1 MQHADVIKLVSA
13 NTNKLIE
20 IYEDLE
26 NLEASCDMI
35 ADSESSELPRS
46 INIMINSLIKFKTS
60 KFELFAEAFC
70 SSQNCGSEITDSPA
84 NLDITSEHTE
94 IN

>member
-1 MQHADVIKLVSA
+1 MQQTDVIKLVSA
-13 NTNKLIE
+13 NTHKLLE
-20 IYEDLE
+20 VYEDLE

-35 ADSESSELPRS
+35 ADSESSELQRS

-60 KFELFAEAFC
+60 KFELFAETFC
-70 SSQNCGSEITDSPA
+70 SSQNCEFGNTDSPA

>member
-1 MQHADVIKLVSA
+1 MHNADVIKIVSS
-13 NTNKLIE
+13 NTHRLE
-20 IYEDLE
+20 EVYEDLE

-35 ADSESSELPRS
+35 ADSDSSELERN
-46 INIMINSLIKFKTS
+46 IKIMINSLIKFKTS
-60 KFELFAEAFC
+60 KYDLLFETFC
-70 SSQNCGSEITDSPA
+70 SSQNCEIGNTDSPD